1 MSTPP
6 QRHTSAALDGVVR
19 QSGAL
24 AKQDGTRSMTSH
36 IDRGL
41 SAFDEYNLEDDGEVD
56 DLTAT
61 MLKKAR
67 ELFSVCD
74 VESKGFITKSD
85 MQRLTGELP
94 LTADQ
99 LEDVFDSLDGDG
111 NGFLTLYE
119 FTDGFGMSPLLL

>member
-1 MSTPP
+1 MSSRQTV
-6 QRHTSAALDGVVR
+6 TS
-19 QSGAL
+19 S
-24 AKQDGTRSMTSH
+24 KQDAANGATSH
-36 IDRGL
+36 VRRGL
-41 SAFDEYNLEDDGEVD
+41 STLDEYDLEDDGDVD

-67 ELFSVCD
+67 ELFGVCD
-74 VESKGFITKSD
+74 VESKGYITKSD
-85 MQRLTGELP
+85 MQRLTSELP

-119 FTDGFGMSPLLL
+119 FTDGFGTFID